1 MGTPNYL
8 YLMCGIVGY
17 VGKKEVVPILI
28 DGLRRLEYRG
38 YDSAGIALLD
48 KDNLTVAKSKG
59 KVEFLDNSVN
69 RSHYSGTVGIGHT
82 RWATHGEP
90 SITNAH
96 PHTDCTKSI
105 AVVHNGII
113 ENYLEL
119 KEKLIKEGHKFRS
132 KTDSEVIA
140 HLIEKYYKGNLEK
153 AVLSSIKKLKGS
165 YAIAVI
171 AKDEAHKVVVAK
183 CGSPLIIGIG
193 KEENFVASDV
203 PAILTHTRKVI
214 YLHDYDVAVLSEK
227 KVQIKNIKGKYI
239 NRRIEKI
246 TWDINAA
253 EKGGYSHFMLKEIE
267 EQADVISHI
276 IKRRIDDKRR
286 IFFDELK
293 FNKND
298 FKSTKKITII
308 ACGTAWHAG
317 LIGKYLIEK
326 HARIPVEVD
335 ISSEYRYRKPPS
347 IKNELVIAVSQSGET
362 ADTLAALRLARHNK
376 LKVITICNVVG
387 SSMVRESDSVIY
399 THAGPEIG
407 VASTKA
413 YTAQVSIFYLLAI
426 HLAFLR
432 GIIGRN
438 TEYKLVKEFEELPK
452 LITRVLNNKK
462 DIEDCA
468 EKYKQANSFLYL
480 GRNINYPTAL
490 EGALKLKEI
499 SYIHAEGC
507 SAGEMKHGPI
517 ALVDEKLPTVCIV
530 PKSVTYE
537 KMLSNIQELKA
548 RCGIVISI
556 ATERDSIIKK
566 HSDCVIHIP
575 KVGEDLS
582 CILAAIPL
590 QLLAYYMAVARGC
603 DVDKPRNLA
612 KSVTVE

>member
-1 MGTPNYL
+1 
-8 YLMCGIVGY
+8 MCGIVGY

-48 KDNLTVAKSKG
+48 KGKLTIAKSKG
-59 KVEFLDNSVN
+59 KLEFLDNSIN

-90 SITNAH
+90 SKANAH
-96 PHTDCTKSI
+96 PHTDCSKKI

-113 ENYLEL
+113 ENYLDL
-119 KEKLIKEGHKFRS
+119 KDKLIREGHIFKT
-132 KTDSEVIA
+132 KTDSEVIV
-140 HLIEKYYKGNLEK
+140 HLIEKYYNGNLEK
-153 AVLSSIKKLKGS
+153 AVLSSIRKLKGS

-171 AKDEAHKVVVAK
+171 TKEEPHKIVAAR
-183 CGSPLIIGIG
+183 CGSPLIVGIG

-203 PAILTHTRKVI
+203 PAVLTYTKKVM
-214 YLHDYDVAVLSEK
+214 YLHDYEIAILSENE
-227 KVQIKNIKGKYI
+227 VQVKNIKGK
-239 NRRIEKI
+239 NVSRRIEKI

-276 IKRRIDDKRR
+276 IKRRVDDKRR
-286 IFFDELK
+286 IFFDELNFK
-293 FNKND
+293 KNN
-298 FKSTKKITII
+298 FKAIKKITII

-326 HARIPVEVD
+326 YARVPVEVD
-335 ISSEYRYRKPPS
+335 LSSEYRYRNPPVL
-347 IKNELVIAVSQSGET
+347 KNELVITVSQSGET
-362 ADTLAALRLARHNK
+362 ADTLAALRLARRNR

-387 SSMVRESDSVIY
+387 SSMVRESDGVIY

-413 YTAQVSIFYLLAI
+413 YTAQVSIFYLFAI
-426 HLAFLR
+426 HLAFLK

-438 TEYKLVKEFEELPK
+438 TEHKLVKELEKLPK
-452 LITRVLNNKK
+452 LIMRVLNNKK
-462 DIEDCA
+462 DIEKCA
-468 EKYKQANSFLYL
+468 KRYKQANSFLYL

-517 ALVDEKLPTVCIV
+517 ALVDEKLPTVCLV
-530 PKSVTYE
+530 PRSETYE

-548 RCGIVISI
+548 RRGIIISI
-556 ATERDSIIKK
+556 ATDRDNIIKRY
-566 HSDCVIHIP
+566 SDYVIHIP
-575 KVGEDLS
+575 KISEDLS
-582 CILAAIPL
+582 AILAIIPL
-590 QLLAYYMAVARGC
+590 QLLAYYMAVVKGC

>member
-1 MGTPNYL
+1 
-8 YLMCGIVGY
+8 MCGIVGY

-48 KDNLTVAKSKG
+48 KGKLTIAKSKG
-59 KVEFLDNSVN
+59 KLEFLDNSIN

-90 SITNAH
+90 SKANAH
-96 PHTDCTKSI
+96 PHTDCSKKI

-113 ENYLEL
+113 ENYLDL
-119 KEKLIKEGHKFRS
+119 KDKLIREGHIFKT
-132 KTDSEVIA
+132 KTDSEVIV
-140 HLIEKYYKGNLEK
+140 HLIEKYYNGNLEK
-153 AVLSSIKKLKGS
+153 AVLSSIRKLKGS

-171 AKDEAHKVVVAK
+171 TKEEPHKIVAAR
-183 CGSPLIIGIG
+183 CGSPLIVGIG

-203 PAILTHTRKVI
+203 PAVLTYTKKVM
-214 YLHDYDVAVLSEK
+214 YLHDYEIAILSENE
-227 KVQIKNIKGKYI
+227 VQVKNIKGK
-239 NRRIEKI
+239 NVSRRIEKI

-276 IKRRIDDKRR
+276 IKRRVDDKRR
-286 IFFDELK
+286 IFFDELNFK
-293 FNKND
+293 KNN
-298 FKSTKKITII
+298 FKAIKKITII

-326 HARIPVEVD
+326 YARVPVEVD
-335 ISSEYRYRKPPS
+335 LSSEYRYRNPPVL
-347 IKNELVIAVSQSGET
+347 KNELVITVSQSGET
-362 ADTLAALRLARHNK
+362 ADTLAALRLARRNR

-387 SSMVRESDSVIY
+387 SSMVRESDGVIY

-413 YTAQVSIFYLLAI
+413 YTAQVSIFYLFAI
-426 HLAFLR
+426 HLAVLK

-438 TEYKLVKEFEELPK
+438 TEHKLVKELEKLPK
-452 LITRVLNNKK
+452 LIMRVLNNKK
-462 DIEDCA
+462 DIEKCA
-468 EKYKQANSFLYL
+468 KRYKQANSFLYL

-517 ALVDEKLPTVCIV
+517 ALVDEKLPTVCLV
-530 PKSVTYE
+530 PRSETYE

-548 RCGIVISI
+548 RRGIIISI
-556 ATERDSIIKK
+556 ATDRDNIIKRY
-566 HSDCVIHIP
+566 SDYVIHIP
-575 KVGEDLS
+575 KISEDLS
-582 CILAAIPL
+582 AILAIIPL
-590 QLLAYYMAVARGC
+590 QLLAYYMAVVKGC

>member
-1 MGTPNYL
+1 
-8 YLMCGIVGY
+8 MCGIVGY

-48 KDNLTVAKSKG
+48 KGNLTIAKSKG
-59 KVEFLDNSVN
+59 KLEFLDNFIN

-90 SITNAH
+90 SKTNAH
-96 PHTDCTKSI
+96 PHADCTKNI

-113 ENYLEL
+113 ENYLNL
-119 KEKLIKEGHKFRS
+119 KEKLISEGHIFRT
-132 KTDSEVIA
+132 KTDSEVIV

-153 AVLSSIKKLKGS
+153 AVLSSIRKLKGS

-171 AKDEAHKVVVAK
+171 AKNEPHKIIAARFR
-183 CGSPLIIGIG
+183 SPLIIGIG
-193 KEENFVASDV
+193 KDENFVASDV
-203 PAILTHTRKVI
+203 PAVLTYTRKVM
-214 YLHDYDVAVLSEK
+214 YLHDYEVAVLSEK
-227 KVQIKNIKGKYI
+227 KVQVKNIKGKKV
-239 NRRIEKI
+239 NRKIEEV
-246 TWDINAA
+246 TWNIDAA
-253 EKGGYSHFMLKEIE
+253 EKGGYPHFMLKEIE
-267 EQADVISHI
+267 EQPDVISRI
-276 IKRRIDDKRR
+276 IKRRVDDKRR
-286 IFFDELK
+286 IYFEELK
-293 FNKND
+293 LNKNN
-298 FKSTKKITII
+298 FKFIKKITII

-326 HARIPVEVD
+326 YARIPVEVD
-335 ISSEYRYRKPPS
+335 LSSEYRYRNPPTV
-347 IKNELVIAVSQSGET
+347 KNELVITVSQSGET

-387 SSMVRESDSVIY
+387 SSMVRESDGVIY

-413 YTAQVSIFYLLAI
+413 YTAQISIFYLLAI
-426 HLAFLR
+426 NLAFLK

-438 TEYKLVKEFEELPK
+438 TEYRLVKELEKLPK
-452 LITRVLNNKK
+452 LIARVLNNKK
-462 DIEDCA
+462 DIQKCV

-507 SAGEMKHGPI
+507 SAGEMKHGSI
-517 ALVDEKLPTVCIV
+517 ALVDEKLPTVCLV
-530 PKSVTYE
+530 PKSETYE
-537 KMLSNIQELKA
+537 KMLSNIQELRA
-548 RCGIVISI
+548 RCGIIISI
-556 ATERDSIIKK
+556 ATDRDSIIKMY
-566 HSDCVIHIP
+566 SDFVIHIP
-575 KVGEDLS
+575 NISEDLS
-582 CILAAIPL
+582 SILAVIPL
-590 QLLAYYMAVARGC
+590 QLLAYYMAVAKGC

>member
-1 MGTPNYL
+1 
-8 YLMCGIVGY
+8 MCGIVGY

-48 KDNLTVAKSKG
+48 KGKLTIAKSKG
-59 KVEFLDNSVN
+59 KLEFLDNSIN

-90 SITNAH
+90 SKANAH
-96 PHTDCTKSI
+96 PHTDCSKKI

-113 ENYLEL
+113 ENYLDL
-119 KEKLIKEGHKFRS
+119 KDKLIREGHIFKT
-132 KTDSEVIA
+132 KTDSEVIV
-140 HLIEKYYKGNLEK
+140 HLIEKYYNGNLEK
-153 AVLSSIKKLKGS
+153 AVLSSIRKLKGS
-165 YAIAVI
+165 YVIAVI
-171 AKDEAHKVVVAK
+171 TKEEPHKIVAAR
-183 CGSPLIIGIG
+183 CGSPLIVGIG

-203 PAILTHTRKVI
+203 PAVLTYTKKVM
-214 YLHDYDVAVLSEK
+214 YLHDYEIAILSENE
-227 KVQIKNIKGKYI
+227 VQVKNIKGK
-239 NRRIEKI
+239 NVSRRIEKI

-276 IKRRIDDKRR
+276 IKRRVDDKRR
-286 IFFDELK
+286 IFFDELNFK
-293 FNKND
+293 KNN
-298 FKSTKKITII
+298 FKAIKKITII

-326 HARIPVEVD
+326 YARVPVEVD
-335 ISSEYRYRKPPS
+335 LSSEYRYRNPPVL
-347 IKNELVIAVSQSGET
+347 KNELVITVSQSGET
-362 ADTLAALRLARHNK
+362 ADTLAALRLARRNR

-387 SSMVRESDSVIY
+387 SSMVRESDGVIY

-413 YTAQVSIFYLLAI
+413 YTAQVSIFYLFAI
-426 HLAFLR
+426 HLAFLK

-438 TEYKLVKEFEELPK
+438 TEHKLVKELEKLPK
-452 LITRVLNNKK
+452 LIMRVLNNKK
-462 DIEDCA
+462 DIEKCA
-468 EKYKQANSFLYL
+468 KRYKQANSFLYL

-517 ALVDEKLPTVCIV
+517 ALVDEKLPTVCLV
-530 PKSVTYE
+530 PRSETYE

-548 RCGIVISI
+548 RRGIIISI
-556 ATERDSIIKK
+556 ATDRDNIIKRY
-566 HSDCVIHIP
+566 SDYVIHIP
-575 KVGEDLS
+575 KISEDLS
-582 CILAAIPL
+582 AILAIIPL
-590 QLLAYYMAVARGC
+590 QLLAYYMAVVKGC

>member
-1 MGTPNYL
+1 
-8 YLMCGIVGY
+8 MCGIVGY

-48 KDNLTVAKSKG
+48 KGKLTIAKSKG
-59 KVEFLDNSVN
+59 KLEFLDNSIN

-90 SITNAH
+90 SKTNAH
-96 PHTDCTKSI
+96 PHTDCTKNI

-113 ENYLEL
+113 ENYLHL
-119 KEKLIKEGHKFRS
+119 KEKLISEGHKFRT
-132 KTDSEVIA
+132 KTDSEVIV

-153 AVLSSIKKLKGS
+153 AVLSSIRKLKGS

-171 AKDEAHKVVVAK
+171 AKNEPHKIIAARL
-183 CGSPLIIGIG
+183 GSPLIIGIG

-203 PAILTHTRKVI
+203 PAVLTYTRKVM
-214 YLHDYDVAVLSEK
+214 YLHDYEVAVLSEK
-227 KVQIKNIKGKYI
+227 KVQVMNIKGEKV
-239 NRRIEKI
+239 NRKIEEV
-246 TWDINAA
+246 TWNIDAA
-253 EKGGYSHFMLKEIE
+253 EKGGYPHFMLKEIE
-267 EQADVISHI
+267 EQTDVISHI
-276 IKRRIDDKRR
+276 IKRRVDDKRR
-286 IFFDELK
+286 IYFEELK
-293 FNKND
+293 LNKNNLK
-298 FKSTKKITII
+298 FIKKITII

-326 HARIPVEVD
+326 YARIPVEVD
-335 ISSEYRYRKPPS
+335 LSSEYRYRKPPTV
-347 IKNELVIAVSQSGET
+347 KNELVITVSQSGET
-362 ADTLAALRLARHNK
+362 ADTLAAMRLARHNK

-387 SSMVRESDSVIY
+387 SSMVRESDGVIY

-413 YTAQVSIFYLLAI
+413 YTAQISIFYLLAI
-426 HLAFLR
+426 NLAFLK

-438 TEYKLVKEFEELPK
+438 TEYRLVKELEKLPK

-462 DIEDCA
+462 VIQKCV
-468 EKYKQANSFLYL
+468 EKYRKANSFLYL

-507 SAGEMKHGPI
+507 SAGEMKHGSI
-517 ALVDEKLPTVCIV
+517 ALVDEKLPTVCLV
-530 PKSVTYE
+530 PKSETYE
-537 KMLSNIQELKA
+537 KMLSNIQEVKA
-548 RCGIVISI
+548 RCGIIISI
-556 ATERDSIIKK
+556 ATDRDSIIKK
-566 HSDCVIHIP
+566 YSDFVIYIP
-575 KVGEDLS
+575 NISEDLS
-582 CILAAIPL
+582 SILATIPL

-603 DVDKPRNLA
+603 DVDRPRNLA

>member
-1 MGTPNYL
+1 
-8 YLMCGIVGY
+8 MCGIVGY

-48 KDNLTVAKSKG
+48 KGKLTIAKSKG
-59 KVEFLDNSVN
+59 KLEFLDNSIN

-90 SITNAH
+90 SKANAH
-96 PHTDCTKSI
+96 PHTDCSKKI

-113 ENYLEL
+113 ENYLDL
-119 KEKLIKEGHKFRS
+119 KDKLIREGHIFKT
-132 KTDSEVIA
+132 KTDSEVIV
-140 HLIEKYYKGNLEK
+140 HLIEKYYNGNLEK
-153 AVLSSIKKLKGS
+153 AVLSSIRKLKGS

-171 AKDEAHKVVVAK
+171 TKEEPHKIVAAR
-183 CGSPLIIGIG
+183 CGSPLIVGIG
-193 KEENFVASDV
+193 KGENFVASDV
-203 PAILTHTRKVI
+203 PAVLTYTKKVM
-214 YLHDYDVAVLSEK
+214 YLHDYEIAILSENE
-227 KVQIKNIKGKYI
+227 VQVKNIKGK
-239 NRRIEKI
+239 NVSRRIEKI

-276 IKRRIDDKRR
+276 IKRRVDDKRR
-286 IFFDELK
+286 IFFDELNFK
-293 FNKND
+293 KNN
-298 FKSTKKITII
+298 FKAIKKITII

-326 HARIPVEVD
+326 YARVPVEVD
-335 ISSEYRYRKPPS
+335 LSSEYRYRNPPVL
-347 IKNELVIAVSQSGET
+347 KNELVITVSQSGET
-362 ADTLAALRLARHNK
+362 ADTLAALRLARRNR

-387 SSMVRESDSVIY
+387 SSMVRESDGVIY

-413 YTAQVSIFYLLAI
+413 YTAQVSIFYLFAI
-426 HLAFLR
+426 HLAFLK

-438 TEYKLVKEFEELPK
+438 TEHKLVKELEKLPK
-452 LITRVLNNKK
+452 LIMRVLNNKK
-462 DIEDCA
+462 DIEKCA
-468 EKYKQANSFLYL
+468 KRYKQANSFLYL

-517 ALVDEKLPTVCIV
+517 ALVDEKLPTVCLV
-530 PKSVTYE
+530 PRSETYE

-548 RCGIVISI
+548 RRGIIISI
-556 ATERDSIIKK
+556 ATDRDNIIKRY
-566 HSDCVIHIP
+566 SDYVIHIP
-575 KVGEDLS
+575 KISEDLS
-582 CILAAIPL
+582 AILAIIPL
-590 QLLAYYMAVARGC
+590 QLLAYYMAVVKGC

>member
-1 MGTPNYL
+1 MGTPNYV

-48 KDNLTVAKSKG
+48 KSNLTVAKSKG
-59 KVEFLDNSVN
+59 KVELLDNSVN

-140 HLIEKYYKGNLEK
+140 HLIEKYYRGNLEK
-153 AVLSSIKKLKGS
+153 AVLLSIKKLKGS

-171 AKDEAHKVVVAK
+171 TKDEPHKVVAVK
-183 CGSPLIIGIG
+183 CGSPLIVGIG

-214 YLHDYDVAVLSEK
+214 YLHDYDVVVLNEK
-227 KVQIKNIKGKYI
+227 KVQIKNIKGKNV
-239 NRRIEKI
+239 NRRVEKI

-267 EQADVISHI
+267 EQPDVISRI
-276 IKRRIDDKRR
+276 IKRRIDDKKR

-293 FNKND
+293 LNKND
-298 FKSTKKITII
+298 FKSIKKITII

-326 HARIPVEVD
+326 YARIPVEVD

-362 ADTLAALRLARHNK
+362 ADTLAALRLACHNK
-376 LKVITICNVVG
+376 LKVVTVCNVIG

-413 YTAQVSIFYLLAI
+413 YTAQISIFYLLAV

-432 GIIGRN
+432 GVIGRN
-438 TEYKLVKEFEELPK
+438 TEHKLVKEFEELPK
-452 LITRVLNNKK
+452 LITRILNNKK
-462 DIEDCA
+462 DIESCA

-517 ALVDEKLPTVCIV
+517 ALVDEKLPTVCIA

-556 ATERDSIIKK
+556 ATERDNIIKK

-575 KVGEDLS
+575 KVNEDLS
-582 CILAAIPL
+582 CILATIPL
-590 QLLAYYMAVARGC
+590 QLLAYYMAVAKGC
-603 DVDKPRNLA
+603 DVDRPRNLA

>member
-1 MGTPNYL
+1 
-8 YLMCGIVGY
+8 MCGIVGY
-17 VGKKEVVPILI
+17 VGKKEVVPILL

-38 YDSAGIALLD
+38 YDSAGIAVLD
-48 KDNLTVAKSKG
+48 RGDLAIAKSKG
-59 KVEFLDNSVN
+59 KLELLDNSIN

-90 SITNAH
+90 SKTNAH
-96 PHTDCTKSI
+96 PHIDCKKNI

-119 KEKLIKEGHKFRS
+119 KNKLIKEGHTFRT

-153 AVLSSIKKLKGS
+153 ATLSAIKKLKGS
-165 YAIAVI
+165 YGVAVI
-171 AKDEAHKVVVAK
+171 AKNEPHKIVAAR

-203 PAILTHTRKVI
+203 PAILTYTRRVI
-214 YLHDYDVAVLSEK
+214 YLHDYEVAVLSEK
-227 KVQIKNIKGKYI
+227 KVQIKNIKGRNITHKVD
-239 NRRIEKI
+239 NI

-267 EQADVISHI
+267 EQPEVISHMI
-276 IKRRIDDKRR
+276 HQRIDGKKR
-286 IFFDELK
+286 IYFDELK
-293 FNKND
+293 LNKND
-298 FKSTKKITII
+298 LQKVKKITVI

-326 HARIPVEVD
+326 HARVPVEVD
-335 ISSEYRYRKPPS
+335 LSSEYRYRKPPVAA
-347 IKNELVIAVSQSGET
+347 NELVIAVSQSGET
-362 ADTLAALRLARHNK
+362 ADTLAALKLARHNK
-376 LKVITICNVVG
+376 HKVVTICNVVG
-387 SSMVRESDSVIY
+387 SSMVRESDGVIY

-413 YTAQVSIFYLLAI
+413 YIAQVSIFYLLAI
-426 HLAFLR
+426 YLAFVK
-432 GIIGRN
+432 GILGRN
-438 TEYKLVKEFEELPK
+438 TEHKLVKEFEELPK
-452 LITRVLNNKK
+452 YISKIISNKK
-462 DIEDCA
+462 NIQDCA
-468 EKYKQANSFLYL
+468 EKFKQANSFLYL

-517 ALVDEKLPTVCIV
+517 ALVDEKLPTVCIA
-530 PKSVTYE
+530 PRAETYE
-537 KMLSNIQELKA
+537 KMLSNIQEIKA
-548 RCGIVISI
+548 RSGIIISV
-556 ATERDSIIKK
+556 ATERDNTIKK
-566 HSDCVIHIP
+566 YSDYLIHIP
-575 KVGEDLS
+575 KVSEDLS

>member
-1 MGTPNYL
+1 M
-8 YLMCGIVGY
+8 
-17 VGKKEVVPILI
+17 PILI

-48 KDNLTVAKSKG
+48 KGNLTVAKSKG
-59 KVEFLDNSVN
+59 KVELLDNSVN

-90 SITNAH
+90 SVTNAH
-96 PHTDCTKSI
+96 PHTDCSKSI
-105 AVVHNGII
+105 AIVHNGII

-171 AKDEAHKVVVAK
+171 TKDEPHKVVAVK
-183 CGSPLIIGIG
+183 CGSPLIVGIG

-214 YLHDYDVAVLSEK
+214 YLHDYDVVVLNEK
-227 KVQIKNIKGKYI
+227 KVQIKNIKGKNV
-239 NRRIEKI
+239 NRRVEKI

-267 EQADVISHI
+267 EQPDVILNI

-293 FNKND
+293 LNKND
-298 FKSTKKITII
+298 FKSIKKITII

-335 ISSEYRYRKPPS
+335 LSSEYRYRKPPS

-376 LKVITICNVVG
+376 LKVITVCNVIG

-413 YTAQVSIFYLLAI
+413 YTAQISIFYLLAV

-432 GIIGRN
+432 GVIGRN
-438 TEYKLVKEFEELPK
+438 TEHKLVKEFEELPK
-452 LITRVLNNKK
+452 LITRILNNKK
-462 DIEDCA
+462 DIESCA
-468 EKYKQANSFLYL
+468 EKYKQASSFLYL

-517 ALVDEKLPTVCIV
+517 ALVDEKLPTVCIA

-548 RCGIVISI
+548 RCGIVVSV
-556 ATERDSIIKK
+556 ATERDNIIKK
-566 HSDCVIHIP
+566 HSDYVIHIP
-575 KVGEDLS
+575 KVNEDLS
-582 CILAAIPL
+582 CILATIPL
-590 QLLAYYMAVARGC
+590 QLLAYYMAVAKGR
-603 DVDKPRNLA
+603 DVDRPRNLA

>member
-1 MGTPNYL
+1 
-8 YLMCGIVGY
+8 MCGIVGY

-48 KDNLTVAKSKG
+48 KGNLTIAKSKG
-59 KVEFLDNSVN
+59 KLEFLDNFIN

-90 SITNAH
+90 SKTNAH
-96 PHTDCTKSI
+96 PHADCTKNI

-113 ENYLEL
+113 ENYLNL
-119 KEKLIKEGHKFRS
+119 KEKLISEGHIFRT
-132 KTDSEVIA
+132 KTDSEVIV

-153 AVLSSIKKLKGS
+153 AVLSSIRKLKGS

-171 AKDEAHKVVVAK
+171 AKNEPHKIIAARFR
-183 CGSPLIIGIG
+183 SPLIIGIG
-193 KEENFVASDV
+193 KDENFVASDV
-203 PAILTHTRKVI
+203 PAVLTYTRKVM
-214 YLHDYDVAVLSEK
+214 YLHDYEVAVLSEK
-227 KVQIKNIKGKYI
+227 KVQVKNIKGKKV
-239 NRRIEKI
+239 NRKIEEV
-246 TWDINAA
+246 TWNIDAA
-253 EKGGYSHFMLKEIE
+253 EKGGYPHFMLKEIE
-267 EQADVISHI
+267 EQPDVISRI
-276 IKRRIDDKRR
+276 IKRRVDDKRR
-286 IFFDELK
+286 IYFEELK
-293 FNKND
+293 LNKNN
-298 FKSTKKITII
+298 FKFIKKITII

-326 HARIPVEVD
+326 YARIPVEVD
-335 ISSEYRYRKPPS
+335 LSSEYRYRNPPTV
-347 IKNELVIAVSQSGET
+347 KNELVITVSQSGET

-387 SSMVRESDSVIY
+387 SSMVRESDGVIY

-413 YTAQVSIFYLLAI
+413 YTAQISIFYLLAI
-426 HLAFLR
+426 NLAFLK

-438 TEYKLVKEFEELPK
+438 TEYRLVKELEKLPK
-452 LITRVLNNKK
+452 LIARVLNNKK
-462 DIEDCA
+462 DIQKCV

-507 SAGEMKHGPI
+507 SAGEMKHGSI
-517 ALVDEKLPTVCIV
+517 ALVDEKLPTVCLV
-530 PKSVTYE
+530 PKSETYE
-537 KMLSNIQELKA
+537 KMLSNIQELRA
-548 RCGIVISI
+548 RCGIIISI
-556 ATERDSIIKK
+556 ATDRDSIIKK
-566 HSDCVIHIP
+566 YSDFVIHIP
-575 KVGEDLS
+575 NISEDLS
-582 CILAAIPL
+582 SILAVIPL
-590 QLLAYYMAVARGC
+590 QLLAYYMAVAKGC